1 MFRTLLIRVAVL
13 LLAAVLL
20 SSPVF
25 ALGGRTARLQRAEPG
40 LFAALLQLL
49 ESLVPAALAVEEE
62 GRGTI
67 DPNGAPAEGSTDDDS
82 EGRGTIDPNG

>member
-1 MFRTLLIRVAVL
+1 MSRALLTRVSIL

-20 SSPVF
+20 SSPAF
-25 ALGGRTARLQRAEPG
+25 ALGGRTARLHTEPG

-49 ESLVPAALAVEEE
+49 ESLVPAEPAIEKGRGTLDPNGATAEGTPDDEIE

-67 DPNGAPAEGSTDDDS
+67 DPNG
-82 EGRGTIDPNG
+82 

>member
-1 MFRTLLIRVAVL
+1 MFRTLLTRVAVL

-25 ALGGRTARLQRAEPG
+25 ALGGRTARLHREPG
-40 LFAALLQLL
+40 VLAVLWQLL
-49 ESLVPAALAVEEE
+49 ESLVPAAPTVEE

-67 DPNGAPAEGSTDDDS
+67 DPNGTTAEGTPDDDT

>member
-1 MFRTLLIRVAVL
+1 MFRTLLTRVSIL

-25 ALGGRTARLQRAEPG
+25 ALGGRTASLHTEPG

-49 ESLVPAALAVEEE
+49 ESLVPASLAVEEE

-67 DPNGAPAEGSTDDDS
+67 DPNGAPAEGTTDDDS